1 MAFSDYSLS
10 NSKFSLPGAE
20 HDVGRLS
27 AAFKAAGFDIT
38 SIMDPDRV
46 MVERELS
53 EFRATSSLADVA
65 FVYVTGHGVEVG
77 GVTYLLPGDYPF
89 AQGKDA
95 LERHAIS
102 LNALGM
108 ALGGKKVNAVFFG
121 ACRDNPF

>member
-1 MAFSDYSLS
+1 M
-10 NSKFSLPGAE
+10 
-20 HDVGRLS
+20 
-27 AAFKAAGFDIT
+27 
-38 SIMDPDRV
+38 
-46 MVERELS
+46 
-53 EFRATSSLADVA
+53 
-65 FVYVTGHGVEVG
+65 
-77 GVTYLLPGDYPF
+77 TYLLPGDYPF